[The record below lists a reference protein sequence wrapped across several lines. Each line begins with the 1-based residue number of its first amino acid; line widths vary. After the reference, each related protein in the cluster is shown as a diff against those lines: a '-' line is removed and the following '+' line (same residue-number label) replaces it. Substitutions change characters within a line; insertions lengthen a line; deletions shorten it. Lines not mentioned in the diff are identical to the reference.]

1 MTMLRL
7 FLAISLAMVLGACAS
22 KPTAPV
28 ESAPVEEM
36 PEATVETAAPSAQP
50 GLTPQ
55 EIARRDE
62 KRKTE
67 SLLEQR
73 TIYFEFDS
81 TTIRSEFEEQLR
93 AHGQALRDNRSRRVR
108 LEGHA
113 DERGSREY
121 NIGLGERRAQ
131 EVRRMLLLS
140 GASSSQI
147 TTISYGEERP
157 VAIGHDESAWSQNR
171 RVELIVR

>member
-1 MTMLRL
+1 MKMLRL
-7 FLAISLAMVLGACAS
+7 SAVLILAIGLVACAS
-22 KPTAPV
+22 EPTQPI
-28 ESAPVEEM
+28 EPGPQERPDSG
-36 PEATVETAAPSAQP
+36 VETAAPASRP

-55 EIARRDE
+55 EIARRDAQQD
-62 KRKTE
+62 RLR
-67 SLLEQR
+67 LLEQS
-73 TIYFEFDS
+73 TVYFEFDS
-81 TTIRSEFEEQLR
+81 TTIRREFEARLR
-93 AHGQALRDNRSRRVR
+93 AHGEELRDNRNRRVR

-140 GASSSQI
+140 GASSAQI

-171 RVELIVR
+171 RVELIIR

>member
-1 MTMLRL
+1 MTMLRI
-7 FLAISLAMVLGACAS
+7 LAVGLLAAGLAACAS
-22 KPTAPV
+22 KPAEQIEPGPEEV
-28 ESAPVEEM
+28 PESNVS
-36 PEATVETAAPSAQP
+36 TAAPSTQP

-55 EIARRDE
+55 QIAQRDE
-62 KRKTE
+62 RRKTE
-67 SLLEQR
+67 LLLNQR

-81 TTIRSEFEEQLR
+81 TTIRSEYEQQLR
-93 AHGQALRDNRSRRVR
+93 AHGEALRNDRNRRVR

-140 GASSSQI
+140 GASSTQI

-157 VAIGHDESAWSQNR
+157 VAIGNDESAWSQNR

>member
-1 MTMLRL
+1 MIKLR
-7 FLAISLAMVLGACAS
+7 FLALIFVSILLAACS
-22 KPTAPV
+22 GKPTKPV
-28 ESAPVEEM
+28 EPTTSESIESS
-36 PEATVETAAPSAQP
+36 VETASTAPRS

-55 EIARRDE
+55 EIAEQDAIGE
-62 KRKTE
+62 EQNMLRKT
-67 SLLEQR
+67 
-73 TIYFEFDS
+73 IVYFEFDS
-81 TTIRSEFEEQLR
+81 TAIRSEFNAQLR
-93 AHGQALRDNRSRRVR
+93 AHGAELGSNRNRKVR

-131 EVRRMLLLS
+131 EVRRVLLLS

-147 TTISYGEERP
+147 MTISYGEERP
-157 VAIGHDESAWSQNR
+157 AALGHDERAWGQNR